1 MTRTQRR
8 TARLFRQTIRLD
20 RAWKAQGCRE
30 GRTENDLAWF
40 LGRSARAGISNGKI
54 DRARVAAN
62 GPVVR

>member
-40 LGRSARAGISNGKI
+40 LGRTVRAGVGHAKL